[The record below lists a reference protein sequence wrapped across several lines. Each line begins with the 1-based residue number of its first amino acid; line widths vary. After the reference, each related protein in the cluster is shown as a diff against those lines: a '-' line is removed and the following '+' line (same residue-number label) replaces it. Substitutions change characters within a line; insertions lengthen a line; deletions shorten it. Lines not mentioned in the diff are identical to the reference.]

1 MSPHRNQNPKLVPF
15 ARVNPSSQPL
25 IRCRNHTLKIQY
37 IHQPGTHEIWRAN
50 MGPACWDASES
61 QGHRSHKENPL
72 HSRYALREQ
81 AARESVGCSHSPSP
95 VAGAPVKTYFNSLSS
110 LWSIFI
116 DWGRP
121 RILVSIR
128 LTVPNMGQ
136 LSASRERIWAPLG
149 HWTHFLV
156 GDKWPTETLVSVSP
170 CLVSLP
176 FWPLGASVPSLGQCF
191 PLLLVLLPLLASL
204 YSSFLRPLL
213 LLSFPFER
221 VDVGQLQH
229 HSSQLVRP
237 CSLWLA
243 VVHLDRWQAEVGEAG
258 FIPYRTWS
266 SRLSLGSPRFMKMTG
281 V

>member
-1 MSPHRNQNPKLVPF
+1 MV
-15 ARVNPSSQPL
+15 
-25 IRCRNHTLKIQY
+25 
-37 IHQPGTHEIWRAN
+37 
-50 MGPACWDASES
+50 PACWDASES

-72 HSRYALREQ
+72 HSRYTLREQ

-149 HWTHFLV
+149 HRTHFLV
-156 GDKWPTETLVSVSP
+156 SDKWPTETLVSVSP

-176 FWPLGASVPSLGQCF
+176 FWPLGASVPHSGNAF
-191 PLLLVLLPLLASL
+191 P
-204 YSSFLRPLL
+204 SS
-213 LLSFPFER
+213 LSF
-221 VDVGQLQH
+221 
-229 HSSQLVRP
+229 
-237 CSLWLA
+237 SLSW
-243 VVHLDRWQAEVGEAG
+243 
-258 FIPYRTWS
+258 
-266 SRLSLGSPRFMKMTG
+266 RLSTPPFSVLSYFCPFLSREWTWDSYSITPLSL
-281 V
+281 